1 VATLRE
7 KLAVIEQNLFTE
19 STLLL
24 HSSSQHHKGS
34 FWSAEDEVEVG
45 AIARAISSESSRRKV
60 AAELDSPF
68 STPPVSRNNSGAVDL
83 PGSASPKHA
92 SQHLKLYYGWNSA
105 ASKSQSQPQPQPAR
119 AKENDTVYNEHA
131 APRPSDIAPSNSSAV
146 PSHAR
151 HPTSFFH
158 AIAPPK
164 TGLTCDS
171 QAPQQL
177 PIAPVHP
184 HFEKGATMGGMSS
197 LDIWGTT
204 TSLLPMAAVA
214 ATAKKDVTVTENSTG
229 SNFFAQLLTS
239 SGGLDEAETDQA

>member
-1 VATLRE
+1 MATLRE

-105 ASKSQSQPQPQPAR
+105 ASKSQPQPAR
-119 AKENDTVYNEHA
+119 AKENDTVYNDHA
-131 APRPSDIAPSNSSAV
+131 SPRPSDIDPSDSSAA
-146 PSHAR
+146 PRNSGHSG

-171 QAPQQL
+171 QAPQVPQQP
-177 PIAPVHP
+177 PIAPVHLQL
-184 HFEKGATMGGMSS
+184 EKGATMGGMSS

-204 TSLLPMAAVA
+204 TALLPPM
-214 ATAKKDVTVTENSTG
+214 ATAKKEVTATENSTG

-239 SGGLDEAETDQA
+239 SGGLDETDTDRA